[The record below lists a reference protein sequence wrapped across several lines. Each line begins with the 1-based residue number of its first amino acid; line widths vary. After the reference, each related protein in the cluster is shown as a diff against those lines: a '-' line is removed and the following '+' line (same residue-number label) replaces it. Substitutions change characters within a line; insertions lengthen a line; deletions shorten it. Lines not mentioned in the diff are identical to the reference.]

1 LFPQAQLTQPSPSRA
16 AMFVACHNYPQLAQ
30 RFLGWSAAQFMVP
43 HMIAFILIGSL
54 VFTSFMTP
62 ALADECAEKACINV
76 YTENNQ
82 IIIEAK
88 RGSTSAKKSIAQ
100 APKKPSVKP
109 KPKPTVR
116 PLFFPPV
123 PAKAVVKRPYIKR
136 TYKPRVKKSTTTV
149 NLSDRL
155 TKLVPTAG
163 VAYQPGF
170 EPLVKTDV
178 YFWCDLPTVFQSRVD
193 IIGEIVDVAL
203 RPSFTW
209 SFGDG
214 SVFTTTENGGPYPNG
229 PIKHSYAKPG
239 SYVVTLLTTWNG
251 SYTHNSQVRAVTGT
265 VKKISVAAITVVQGP
280 THFTTSK
287 GK

>member
-1 LFPQAQLTQPSPSRA
+1 
-16 AMFVACHNYPQLAQ
+16 
-30 RFLGWSAAQFMVP
+30 MVP
-43 HMIAFILIGSL
+43 HMIAFIVIGSL
-54 VFTSFMTP
+54 VLTSFMVP
-62 ALADECAEKACINV
+62 AVADDCAEKACITV

-88 RGSTSAKKSIAQ
+88 KGNTTVKKSIAQ
-100 APKKPSVKP
+100 APKKAAVKP
-109 KPKPTVR
+109 RPKPTAR
-116 PLFFPPV
+116 PLFFPP
-123 PAKAVVKRPYIKR
+123 AKPVVSKPRIKR
-136 TYKPRVKKSTTTV
+136 TYKPRVKKSTTSV

-163 VAYQPGF
+163 VAYQPEF

-178 YFWCDLPTVFQSRVD
+178 YFWCDLPTIFQSRVD
-193 IIGEIVDVAL
+193 IIGEIVDVTL

-214 SVFTTTENGGPYPNG
+214 SVISTTENGAPYPKG
-229 PIKHSYAKPG
+229 SIRHSYSKPG

-251 SYTHNSQVRAVTGT
+251 SFTHNAQVRAVTGT
-265 VKKISVAAITVVQGP
+265 VKKISAAAITVVQGP

-287 GK
+287 G

>member
-1 LFPQAQLTQPSPSRA
+1 
-16 AMFVACHNYPQLAQ
+16 
-30 RFLGWSAAQFMVP
+30 
-43 HMIAFILIGSL
+43 MIAYIVIGAL
-54 VFTSFMTP
+54 VFTSLLTP
-62 ALADECAEKACINV
+62 AQADDCAEKACISV

-88 RGSTSAKKSIAQ
+88 RGSTTAKKSIAQ
-100 APKKPSVKP
+100 APKKSTVKP
-109 KPKPTVR
+109 TPKPTVR

-123 PAKAVVKRPYIKR
+123 PAKVVVTKPYVKR
-136 TYKPRVKKSTTTV
+136 TYKPRVKKSTTSV

-163 VAYQPGF
+163 VAYQPEF

-193 IIGEIVDVAL
+193 IIGEIVDVTL

-214 SVFTTTENGGPYPNG
+214 AVYTTTQNGAPYPNG
-229 PIKHSYAKPG
+229 TIRHSYARPG

-251 SYTHNSQVRAVTGT
+251 SFTHNAQVRAVTGT

-280 THFTTSK
+280 THFTPSK